1 MISRHEAQWLVE
13 FDAIVAD
20 LQKGDAWLENASLYA
35 VTARPRAKQLPT
47 PRRSSEMDEAAVIF
61 VHKASGQVEQ
71 TPYADVSTLLE
82 TMRPVD

>member
-20 LQKGDAWLENASLYA
+20 LQKGEAWLENASLYA
-35 VTARPRAKQLPT
+35 VTARARAKDQT
-47 PRRSSEMDEAAVIF
+47 PFGHAGDVQDGPVVF
-61 VHKASGQVEQ
+61 VNKASGHVQAA
-71 TPYADVSTLLE
+71 PFDDVSRLLE